1 MDQVANLVIDL
12 SLDSQKFKDEV
23 PRIKKILEDASG
35 KAEISAQRQK
45 NLLELLQKQGRAYID
60 GSGAVFSATT
70 RQKQALILNSQAYE
84 QVAQRVDLTQR
95 NIEALNQKM
104 REEQTQA
111 AAVAQAQDVAA
122 AAFYRQIDSVKQLSG
137 GLQEL
142 QRIQAQVRQAKGRG
156 DISQGDYLALVSE
169 TARKTR
175 ELTDA
180 EALATQKKAQ
190 FIRRLKEQT
199 AVQGLS
205 RTELLRV
212 KAAELGVSSAADI
225 YIRKL
230 ERTGTATHTLG
241 LKSAAARRE
250 LGVLAGELARGNFG
264 ALRGSGITLANRAG

>member
-1 MDQVANLVIDL
+1 M
-12 SLDSQKFKDEV
+12 
-23 PRIKKILEDASG
+23 
-35 KAEISAQRQK
+35 
-45 NLLELLQKQGRAYID
+45 
-60 GSGAVFSATT
+60 
-70 RQKQALILNSQAYE
+70 
-84 QVAQRVDLTQR
+84 AQRVDLTQR

-180 EALATQKKAQ
+180 EALATQKKHS
-190 FIRRLKEQT
+190 LY
-199 AVQGLS
+199 
-205 RTELLRV
+205 
-212 KAAELGVSSAADI
+212 AA
-225 YIRKL
+225 
-230 ERTGTATHTLG
+230 
-241 LKSAAARRE
+241 
-250 LGVLAGELARGNFG
+250 
-264 ALRGSGITLANRAG
+264 

>member
-1 MDQVANLVIDL
+1 
-12 SLDSQKFKDEV
+12 
-23 PRIKKILEDASG
+23 
-35 KAEISAQRQK
+35 
-45 NLLELLQKQGRAYID
+45 
-60 GSGAVFSATT
+60 
-70 RQKQALILNSQAYE
+70 
-84 QVAQRVDLTQR
+84 
-95 NIEALNQKM
+95 
-104 REEQTQA
+104 
-111 AAVAQAQDVAA
+111 AA

-169 TARKTR
+169 TTAKTR
-175 ELTDA
+175 ELADA

-199 AVQGLS
+199 AAQHLS

-212 KAAELGVSSAADI
+212 KAAELGVSNAADV

-230 ERTGTATHTLG
+230 ERAGTATYTLE

-264 ALRGSGITLANRAG
+264 ALRGSGITLANRAGWIEQLMSPKGLMTGGLIGVAAASVYGLGKAY